1 MGKTRAMTNQK
12 MPFITFEGGEG
23 SGKSTQ
29 VEILYKRLLQGEID
43 VVSYREPGGT
53 KGAEEIRELLLTG
66 DGERWTPTTE
76 ALLMSAARAELVQRR
91 IVPQLRAGT
100 WVLCDRF
107 TDSTL
112 AYQGYGHGL
121 GYEAMEDLNRFT
133 VGALEPDL
141 TFIFQLSPELGLE
154 RVSLREGVHDRF
166 EQFHPG
172 FHQRVAEGY
181 GEILKRCPNRCFAI
195 NALLDIDMISEL
207 IFKEVSRRFGL
218 E

>member
-1 MGKTRAMTNQK
+1 MIEQKT
-12 MPFITFEGGEG
+12 PFITFEGGEG

-29 VEILYKRLLQGEID
+29 VVILCKRLLQAGID

-76 ALLMSAARAELVQRR
+76 ALLMSAARSELVQRR

-121 GYEAMEDLNRFT
+121 GYKPMEELNRLT
-133 VGALEPDL
+133 VGTLEPDL
-141 TFIFQLSPELGLE
+141 TFIFQLAPELGLE

-172 FHQRVAEGY
+172 FHKRVAEGY
-181 GEILKRCPNRCFAI
+181 EEILKRCPSRCFAI
-195 NALLDIDMISEL
+195 NALLDIDRISDL
-207 IFKEVSRRFGL
+207 IFKEVSRRFGISL
-218 E
+218 GS